1 LRRQQRVQVL
11 AHQERNEVSTSYNYA
26 TYLQQLTKMMQYWA
40 DYLDGCSTDKV
51 LTFQR
56 AAT

>member
-1 LRRQQRVQVL
+1 VQVL